1 MEVRSIVAA
10 GPGTVGTGHVRR
22 AVAHPRRGIAGGL
35 VATAA
40 VAWAVAAPLLFGAD
54 EAADWGWH
62 ATTLAAGPG
71 CAAVLGGLLMAT
83 ARPREVRAGGLLLL
97 AAGPGLGVGG
107 ARGRAAGP
115 APRCV
120 RASPSA
126 SASPSAMVYG
136 CWSGSASS
144 AWPAC

>member
-1 MEVRSIVAA
+1 MEFRSIVAA

-40 VAWAVAAPLLFGAD
+40 GAWAVAAPLLFGAD

-71 CAAVLGGLLMAT
+71 CAAVLRGLLIAPPP
-83 ARPREVRAGGLLLL
+83 PREGRAGGPPLG
-97 AAGPGLGVGG
+97 AAGLGVVARALVRPPWAG
-107 ARGRAAGP
+107 AG
-115 APRCV
+115 
-120 RASPSA
+120 
-126 SASPSAMVYG
+126 
-136 CWSGSASS
+136 
-144 AWPAC
+144 

>member
-1 MEVRSIVAA
+1 MEFRSIVAA

-40 VAWAVAAPLLFGAD
+40 GAWAVAAPLLFGAD

-83 ARPREVRAGGLLLL
+83 ARPREVRAGGLLLV
-97 AAGPGLGVGG
+97 AAGVVLVLGALGGPLGGGGRVRGGGPLRRRPG
-107 ARGRAAGP
+107 
-115 APRCV
+115 
-120 RASPSA
+120 
-126 SASPSAMVYG
+126 
-136 CWSGSASS
+136 
-144 AWPAC
+144 